1 MTKIEKSLIELR
13 KGEKGRI
20 ISLFVGFGRG
30 FGSGHG
36 GGAKQLE
43 NLGIRIG
50 KEVKVV
56 SIQPF
61 GPVVIEIDGHK
72 TALGRGRAAK
82 IYVEV

>member
-1 MTKIEKSLIELR
+1 MAKIEKSLIELR

-20 ISLFVGFGRG
+20 TNLSGGFGRG
-30 FGSGHG
+30 FGRGYG
-36 GGAKQLE
+36 GGTKQLE

-61 GPVVIEIDGHK
+61 GPIVIEIDGHE
-72 TALGRGRAAK
+72 TAIGRGRAAK